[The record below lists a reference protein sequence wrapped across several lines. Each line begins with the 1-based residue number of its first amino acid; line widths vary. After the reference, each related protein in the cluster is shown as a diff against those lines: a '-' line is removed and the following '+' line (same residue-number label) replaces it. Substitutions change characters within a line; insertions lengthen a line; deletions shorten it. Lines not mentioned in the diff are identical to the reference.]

1 MTRDISLATCFL
13 LGEPDFYGMLFY
25 AVLFFGTLAAAALVI
40 RFIYV
45 KVFRGGPDGLPSINP
60 EGAEG
65 GADERR

>member
-1 MTRDISLATCFL
+1 MMRGISLATCFL

-25 AVLFFGTLAAAALVI
+25 AVLFFGTPAAAAFVI

-45 KVFRGGPDGLPSINP
+45 KVFRGGRDGSLSINP
-60 EGAEG
+60 ER